1 MISVRITSKHNKVD
15 SLEIKGHANSAEYGK
30 DLVCAGVSAISVG
43 GLNALASLKDKNIEL
58 KMSGGHI
65 LIRNASSNEEAQI
78 ILNTIII
85 QLQTVKEIQKDYIK
99 IIEQ

>member
-1 MISVRITSKHNKVD
+1 MICITIAQKSNKID
-15 SLEIKGHANSAEYGK
+15 CLEIKGHANSAEYGK

-43 GLNALASLKDKNIEL
+43 GLNALATLNDKNIEL
-58 KMSGGHI
+58 KMSDGYI
-65 LIRNASSNEEAQI
+65 LIRNASHNDKAQI

-85 QLQTVKEIQKDYIK
+85 QLQTVKEVQKDYIK

>member
-1 MISVRITSKHNKVD
+1 MINITITQKNNKVD

-30 DLVCAGVSAISVG
+30 DLVCAGVSAIGVG
-43 GLNALASLKDKNIEL
+43 GLNALATLKDKYIDL
-58 KMSGGHI
+58 KMSDGYI
-65 LIRNASSNEEAQI
+65 LIRNTSKNNKAQI

-85 QLQTVKEIQKDYIK
+85 QLQTVREIQKDYIK

>member
-1 MISVRITSKHNKVD
+1 MIRITITQKNNKID
-15 SLEIKGHANSAEYGK
+15 SLEIKGHANFAEYGK

-43 GLNALASLKDKNIEL
+43 GLNALATLNDKNIEL
-58 KMSGGHI
+58 KMSDGYI
-65 LIRNASSNEEAQI
+65 LIRNTSQNAEAQT

>member
-1 MISVRITSKHNKVD
+1 MITVRITYSQNKVD
-15 SLEIKGHANSAEYGK
+15 ALEIKGHANSAEYGK

-43 GLNALASLKDKNIEL
+43 GLNALASLKDKKIEL
-58 KMSGGHI
+58 KMSDGHI
-65 LIRNASSNEEAQI
+65 LIRNSSGNDEAQI

>member
-1 MISVRITSKHNKVD
+1 MIKVRILRMNQRIVGF
-15 SLEIKGHANSAEYGK
+15 IVKGHANYDEYGK
-30 DLVCAGVSAISVG
+30 DIVCAGVSAISVG

-58 KMSGGHI
+58 KMSDGHI